1 MILKE
6 MFEAQM
12 KLDSHIIEEH
22 KLQGK
27 DLFSNKVVAFVV
39 ELSECANEIR
49 FFKHW
54 SNKGASDKEIILEE
68 LVDILH
74 FGLSIGNDL
83 DSEMIYEH
91 NYTARMTL
99 GDFSEDFIKITNTI
113 VAVNHA
119 RRTDKLAEFLYVEL
133 MEYLFGFGYKLG
145 FTWKDIEMAYYK
157 KNAKNHERQDT
168 GY

>member
-1 MILKE
+1 MRLKE
-6 MFEAQM
+6 LFEAQM

-22 KLQGK
+22 KLQGQ

-54 SNKGASDKEIILEE
+54 SNKGPSGKSVILEE
-68 LVDILH
+68 FVDTLH

-83 DSEMIYEH
+83 DSETIYEH
-91 NYTARMTL
+91 DYTPRMTF
-99 GDFSEDFIKITNTI
+99 GDFSDDFIKITNGI
-113 VAVNHA
+113 VAVNHG
-119 RRTDKLAEFLYVEL
+119 RKTDKLANFLYVEL
-133 MEYLFGFGYKLG
+133 MEYLLGFAFKLG
-145 FTWKDIEMAYYK
+145 FTWKEIEMAYYK
-157 KNAKNHERQDT
+157 KNIKNHERQDE